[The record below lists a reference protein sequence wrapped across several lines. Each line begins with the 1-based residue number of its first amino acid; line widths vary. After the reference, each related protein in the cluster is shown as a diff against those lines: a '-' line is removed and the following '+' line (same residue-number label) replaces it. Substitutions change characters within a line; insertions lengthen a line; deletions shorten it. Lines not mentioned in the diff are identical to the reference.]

1 MPDFNKISKKWR
13 ARWEEKDI
21 FKVFEDPKKKKF
33 YCLEMYPYP
42 SEKLHVG
49 HLRNYSIGDAL
60 ARFKRMNGF
69 NVLYPMGYDAFG
81 LPAENAAIQHNVDP
95 EKWTLANIK
104 AISEQ
109 QKAMGMSYD
118 WSRKIQSCTP
128 DYYKWN
134 QWMFLKFFGKGLAYR
149 KKSAVNWC
157 PGCKTVLANEQVEQ
171 GKCWRC
177 KSVVEEKELEQ
188 WFLKITDYA
197 DELLDD
203 IESLKDWPERVKT
216 MQKNWIGR
224 SHGIDILFKIKD
236 SDEKINTFTTRPDTL
251 YGVTYFV
258 IAPEHPIVEKLVN
271 KTKCEQD
278 VKKFIEEVKREELS
292 ERIDRTKDKK
302 GMFIGRYVINP
313 VNGDQCPIY
322 IADYA
327 VMEYGTG
334 AVMAVPCHDQRD
346 FEFAKKYNLSLK
358 VVITPKNKQLKE
370 DEMTEAFVDEGILV
384 NSNKFNDLENKKA
397 IEKISDFLEEKK
409 LGKRTVNYKL
419 RDWLISRQRY
429 WGTPIPV
436 VYCDKCGIVPV
447 PENQLPVLLPK
458 DVNFGSGGNPLET
471 SSSFVNCKCPKC
483 KGKARRETDTMD
495 TFVDSS
501 WYFLRYCSPKF
512 DKAVFDKKAVNY
524 WMPVNQYIGG
534 IEHAILHLLYARFF
548 TKALRDL
555 KLCNINEPFKR
566 LMTQGMVIKDG
577 AKMSKSLGNVV
588 DPADIIKDYGPDT
601 ARLFILFAAL
611 PEKEL
616 DWSDVGVKGAFKFL
630 NRFYSLVEDNREKI
644 SLGKIDF
651 KQLNSKDKYVLSIMN
666 HLIKDVTENIEQLK
680 FSLAISGIMQYINIV
695 AKYAGEKS
703 INKEVFG
710 ELVKTSIVVMSP
722 FTPFICEEL
731 WNMIKCKGFVSLAE
745 WPKYDKTMI
754 DEKAESSEEMLDNVR
769 KDIAYILDLIKVE
782 KPKKLTLFVSGK
794 WKYKFFREL
803 KKEIEKTRDVSAIM
817 KAIIPQFRENSKD
830 VSKLVPL
837 IVKNPGRIP
846 LVILD
851 QDIEFN
857 VLQNSKKLFEDE
869 FKSIVEIIK
878 AEDSK
883 QAKAKNAM
891 PGKPAIVVE

>member
-1 MPDFNKISKKWR
+1 MADFNKISKKWR
-13 ARWEEKDI
+13 KLWEEKGI
-21 FKVFEDPKKKKF
+21 FKVSEDPKKKKF

-60 ARFKRMNGF
+60 ARFKRMKGF

-81 LPAENAAIQHNVDP
+81 LPAENAAIKHKIDP
-95 EKWTLANIK
+95 EKWTLDNIK

-134 QWMFLKFFGKGLAYR
+134 QWIFLKFLEKGLAYR
-149 KKSAVNWC
+149 KKSSVNWC
-157 PGCKTVLANEQVEQ
+157 PGCNTVLANEQVEQ

-177 KSVVEEKELEQ
+177 KSVVEQKDLEQ
-188 WFLKITDYA
+188 WYFKITNYA
-197 DELLDD
+197 DELLND
-203 IESLKDWPERVKT
+203 INKLKNWPKRVKT
-216 MQKNWIGR
+216 MQRNWIGR
-224 SHGIDILFKIKD
+224 SEGVEIDFKIKN
-236 SDEKINTFTTRPDTL
+236 SDEKISTFTTRADTV
-251 YGVTYFV
+251 YGITYMV
-258 IAPEHPIVEKLVN
+258 IAPEHPLVKKLVKGTEYEEKIN
-271 KTKCEQD
+271 
-278 VKKFIEEVKREELS
+278 KFIEEVKKEEIS
-292 ERIDRTKDKK
+292 ERIDETKDKK
-302 GMFIGRYVINP
+302 GIFIGKYFINP
-313 VNGDQCPIY
+313 FNKEECPIY

-334 AVMAVPCHDQRD
+334 AVMAVPTHDQRD
-346 FEFAKKYNLSLK
+346 FDFAKKYNLPLK
-358 VVITPKNKQLKE
+358 VVITPKKKLLKE
-370 DEMTEAFVDEGILV
+370 DEMTEAYIDEGILV
-384 NSNKFNDLENKKA
+384 NSVQFNGLDNKKA
-397 IEKISDFLEEKK
+397 IEKISDFIEKK
-409 LGKRTVNYKL
+409 GFGKRTINYKI

-429 WGTPIPV
+429 WGTPIPI

-447 PENQLPVLLPK
+447 PENRLPVLLPK
-458 DVNFGSGGNPLET
+458 DVKFSGTGNPLET
-471 SSSFVNCKCPKC
+471 SNNFVNCKCPKC
-483 KGKARRETDTMD
+483 GGKARRETDTMD

-501 WYFLRYCSPKF
+501 WYFLRYCSPEF
-512 DKAVFDKKAVNY
+512 DKAPFDKKAVEY
-524 WMPVNQYIGG
+524 WMPVDQYIGG

-555 KLCNINEPFKR
+555 GLCKIDEPFKR

-616 DWSDVGVKGAFKFL
+616 DWNDQGVKGAFKFL
-630 NRFYSLVEDNREKI
+630 NRFYSLVEDNKKNI
-644 SLGKIDF
+644 SLDKIDL
-651 KQLNSKDKYVLSIMN
+651 KQLNSKDKYMLSLMN
-666 HLIKDVTENIEQLK
+666 HLIKDVTENIEQFK
-680 FSLAISGIMQYINIV
+680 FSLAISDIMQFV
-695 AKYAGEKS
+695 SQVGKYANKN
-703 INKEVFG
+703 INKEVFS
-710 ELVKTSIVVMSP
+710 ELVKTSVLVMSP
-722 FTPFICEEL
+722 FIPFVCEEL
-731 WNMIKCKGFVSLAE
+731 WAMVGFKGFVSLAE
-745 WPKYDKTMI
+745 WPKYDESMI
-754 DEKAESSEEMLDNVR
+754 DEKAESSEELLDNVK
-769 KDIAYILDLIKVE
+769 KDIAYLLNLIKIE
-782 KPKKLTLFVSGK
+782 KPKKLTLFVSEK
-794 WKYKFFREL
+794 WKYKFFKEL
-803 KKEIEKTRDVSAIM
+803 KKEIEKTRDIKAIM
-817 KAIIPQFRENSKD
+817 KAIIPKFKENSKT
-830 VSKLVPL
+830 VSKLIPL

-851 QDIEFN
+851 QNTEFN

-869 FKSIVEIIK
+869 FKSAVEIVK

>member
-483 KGKARRETDTMD
+483 SAKARRETDTMD

-524 WMPVNQYIGG
+524 WMPVDQYIGG

>member
-1 MPDFNKISKKWR
+1 
-13 ARWEEKDI
+13 
-21 FKVFEDPKKKKF
+21 KVFEDPKKKKF

-258 IAPEHPIVEKLVN
+258 IAPEYPIVEKLVN
-271 KTKCEQD
+271 KTKYEKD

-483 KGKARRETDTMD
+483 SAKARRETDTMD

-524 WMPVNQYIGG
+524 WMPVDQYIGG